1 MKSKPFL
8 ITLVTLIALL
18 VLSEAAF
25 AQKKAGHSFGV
36 GGGIA
41 TASQDDLNSY
51 ISSLNLAGTKQMS
64 SAYEA
69 FVQYGYR
76 FGSFGLLLRPS
87 YLSQSASGGG
97 VSSSITGLVFMPM
110 LRVYPLEN
118 KFLKFILQVGAG
130 YGSLTGKLSNGANSV
145 DFEGGTFG
153 GQAGLAVDFCF
164 SPSHCLTV
172 EGNLRYMP
180 IYRNKIT
187 STSGSMGGSLSNP
200 ILNGELENTSGGVNN
215 NVVSSL
221 GGLVALLG
229 YTLYF

>member
-1 MKSKPFL
+1 MKSKPFI

-25 AQKKAGHSFGV
+25 AQKKAGHSFGL

-41 TASQDDLNSY
+41 TASQDDINAY
-51 ISSLNLAGTKQMS
+51 ISSLNLAGTNQLS
-64 SAYEA
+64 SAYEGY
-69 FVQYGYR
+69 VQYGYR

-87 YLSQSASGGG
+87 YLSQSASGGN

-118 KFLKFILQVGAG
+118 QFLKFILQVGAG
-130 YGSLTGKLSNGANSV
+130 YGSLTGKISNGANSV

-164 SPSHCLTV
+164 SPRHCLTV

-180 IYRNKIT
+180 IYRNKIKA
-187 STSGSMGGSLSNP
+187 TSGNMGGTIGNSV
-200 ILNGELENTSGGVNN
+200 LNGELENSSGGVTN

-221 GGLVALLG
+221 GGLVALVG
-229 YTLYF
+229 YNLYF